1 MTHVVIAFDGTDAD
15 AAERRAA
22 AMAEH
27 VAFITAEAEAGRLV
41 LGLPL
46 LDEAGHS
53 QGSLMF
59 VAGDEAARDA
69 YLAAEPFARLGV
81 WQRVESHGFRV
92 APLPYQ
98 PWPSPNQPPPT
109 GRTHTVIIAWDGTD
123 EAALERRMA
132 ARNRHLTRVRPM
144 AETGTLVVGGA
155 ILDAADRMVGSIA
168 VTRHISHAAAREM
181 LAGDPYVTGDV
192 WRDVSLYATRL
203 RPLAYRPL
211 PQA

>member
-15 AAERRAA
+15 AHARRAA
-22 AMAEH
+22 AMSDH
-27 VAFITAEAEAGRLV
+27 VAFITAEAEAGRLQ

-46 LDEAGHS
+46 HDEAGHS
-53 QGSLMF
+53 LGSLMF

-81 WQRVESHGFRV
+81 WQRVETHGFRV

-109 GRTHTVIIAWDGTD
+109 SRTHTIVIAWDGTD
-123 EAALERRMA
+123 PAALDRRMA
-132 ARNRHLTRVRPM
+132 ARARHLARARPM
-144 AETGTLVVGGA
+144 AETGTLAIGGA
-155 ILDAADRMVGSIA
+155 ILDAADRMVGSIS

-181 LAGDPYVTGDV
+181 LAGDPYVLGDV
-192 WRDVSLYATRL
+192 WRDVTLHATRL
-203 RPLAYRPL
+203 RPLDYRPL
-211 PQA
+211 PQG